1 MSILQYPDAV
11 SASELQVWNN
21 AAFDDGDSEDL
32 TPTKAS
38 WSNLKASYVNRSLES
53 DCRKENQSPVL
64 VKSPVPL
71 KSSIPVKPL
80 NSNNVIGNSQGK
92 PPKVSL
98 KQGFLEPLS
107 ELNTGI
113 EEEEKNRDEQKID
126 MEIEEIQ
133 KEINRLLSKLEAL
146 RLEKA
151 ESKLKT
157 IERRGRIVPAKFME
171 QKQGVKKDSA
181 KKIDDSLVSGT
192 RANLNRRGVSLG
204 PAEIVAGARSRLQG
218 KHEITPVQ
226 PIQSRRKS
234 CFWKL
239 QEIDE
244 TKVTKER
251 GKSSSLS
258 PKSGKTVSKIQTQR
272 QAATTVGS
280 KKTVKKEDG
289 ILATIQ
295 PKKLF
300 REVDKT
306 ASTKKPLKPGRVVAS
321 RYSQISNQ
329 LNGSVTV
336 SDVRKRSLPENDKE
350 DVQRCDKRRV
360 SRGNAVMQKTDTR
373 VKKRW
378 EIPNELVVYKSVAED
393 EEPPQSFSAMRQE
406 QLPRIRIARRVNES
420 PRDSGAAKKV
430 VELVGRRSYFAPEE
444 EVAGAFV
451 CQALTFKEE
460 DPDEEE
466 AHLIL

>member
-1 MSILQYPDAV
+1 MSILQYPDAA

-32 TPTKAS
+32 NAIKSS
-38 WSNLKASYVNRSLES
+38 WSNLKSSYVNRSQS
-53 DCRKENQSPVL
+53 DCSKENQSPVL
-64 VKSPVPL
+64 GKTHVPL
-71 KSSIPVKPL
+71 KSSTPVKPL
-80 NSNNVIGNSQGK
+80 HSNNVIGNSQGK
-92 PPKVSL
+92 TLKVSL

-107 ELNTGI
+107 ESRSGI
-113 EEEEKNRDEQKID
+113 IEEKNRDEQKID
-126 MEIEEIQ
+126 MEIEKTQ
-133 KEINRLLSKLEAL
+133 KEINRLSSKLEAL

-151 ESKLKT
+151 ERKLKT
-157 IERRGRIVPAKFME
+157 MERRGRIVPAKFME
-171 QKQGVKKDSA
+171 QKQGVKIQDSS
-181 KKIDDSLVSGT
+181 KKIDESLVSRT
-192 RANLNRRGVSLG
+192 ITNISRRGVSLG
-204 PAEIVAGARSRLQG
+204 PAEIIAGAKSRFLG
-218 KHEITPVQ
+218 KQEITPVQ

-251 GKSSSLS
+251 GKSLSLS
-258 PKSGKTVSKIQTQR
+258 PKSRKTASKIPAHK
-272 QAATTVGS
+272 QAATTIGS

-300 REVDKT
+300 RDGDKT
-306 ASTKKPLKPGRVVAS
+306 ASTKKPLKSGRVVAS
-321 RYSQISNQ
+321 RYSQISNH

-336 SDVRKRSLPENDKE
+336 NDIRKRSLPEIDKE

-360 SRGNAVMQKTDTR
+360 SHGNAVIQKTDTR

-393 EEPPQSFSAMRQE
+393 EEPPQSFSAMQQE
-406 QLPRIRIARRVNES
+406 LPRIRIARCVDES
-420 PRDSGAAKKV
+420 ARDSGAAKKV
-430 VELVGRRSYFAPEE
+430 DELGGRRSYFAPEE
-444 EVAGAFV
+444 EVADEFV
-451 CQALTFKEE
+451 CQALRFEE
-460 DPDEEE
+460 ENHPDEEVE
-466 AHLIL
+466 F